1 MKTNREM
8 DVLWDEILEEH
19 LDNPEVLPQKLLTL
33 LNAGFLEQDQCVFLS
48 ALRKEAPVERLDFP
62 DCTGY
67 ECFVNH
73 IHVEDYLENGGLPP
87 LELLGCGIAL
97 ARELK
102 ARLSGFQGMRH
113 FRIIVIV
120 QGATCSVRFHTIRPD
135 EEWMDKDLHGYREEA
150 IAILE
155 THESEP

>member
-1 MKTNREM
+1 M
-8 DVLWDEILEEH
+8 DVLWDEIREEH
-19 LDNPEVLPQKLLTL
+19 LDNPEVMPQKLLTL
-33 LNAGFLEQDQCVFLS
+33 LNAGFLEQEQCVFLA
-48 ALRKEAPVERLDFP
+48 ALRKEAPVKRLDFP

-102 ARLSGFQGMRH
+102 ARLSGFQDTRH
-113 FRIIVIV
+113 FRIIVIF